1 LLGENIMSVKFSE
14 DVVALSDLKV
24 NPGKVVGQTNETH
37 RPVLLTSRGRGVA
50 IVQGLAD
57 YEKTIEELQFVKAV
71 AQGLADARE
80 GNVLSVAEAK
90 KNLGIE

>member
-1 LLGENIMSVKFSE
+1 MSGKFSE
-14 DVVALSDLKV
+14 DV
-24 NPGKVVGQTNETH
+24 
-37 RPVLLTSRGRGVA
+37 VA

-57 YEKTIEELQFVKAV
+57 YEKTIEKLQFVKAV

-90 KNLGIE
+90 KSLGLD

>member
-1 LLGENIMSVKFSE
+1 MSVKFSE

>member
-1 LLGENIMSVKFSE
+1 MNVKFSE
-14 DVVALSDLKV
+14 DV
-24 NPGKVVGQTNETH
+24 
-37 RPVLLTSRGRGVA
+37 VA

-71 AQGLADARE
+71 AQGLVDASE

-90 KNLGIE
+90 KNLGLD

>member
-1 LLGENIMSVKFSE
+1 MSVKFSE
-14 DVVALSDLKV
+14 DV
-24 NPGKVVGQTNETH
+24 
-37 RPVLLTSRGRGVA
+37 VA

-57 YEKTIEELQFVKAV
+57 YEKTIEELQFVRAV

-90 KNLGIE
+90 KNLGLD

>member
-1 LLGENIMSVKFSE
+1 MNVKFSD
-14 DVVALSDLKV
+14 DV
-24 NPGKVVGQTNETH
+24 
-37 RPVLLTSRGRGVA
+37 VA
-50 IVQGLAD
+50 IVQELAD

-80 GNVLSVAEAK
+80 GNVLSVADAK